1 MISRKLSAAVLG
13 AGLFAVAC
21 SSTFSAGKKKE
32 AIAPINDRMLP
43 FQEHITPEFLKAHL
57 TVYASDEFA
66 GRETGL
72 RGQKLAVDY
81 LVAQLQSLNIKPA
94 GENGG
99 YLQDVALKA
108 MQKDSTVYT
117 FHHEVDGE
125 TVVIDHS
132 VSSLNSNAHVV
143 TGWGGTESGEAEI
156 VYAGFAV
163 DDPNTGVMHL
173 GDIDIK
179 DKYVLAFE
187 EIAHVVDGDTLI
199 DPKNN
204 WRQRFGNVIQQK
216 GAKGLLLI
224 NPEGFAE
231 LQANAKNDYAKYS
244 GLSLAYLNRET
255 RVNDR
260 SYNRVHPSV
269 AAKLLGVENIEEA
282 HEALMAD
289 IKGFTPKVLDA
300 SLKMGVYAS
309 NIDVDSENV
318 IGIVEG
324 SDPILKNEYVV
335 ITAHLDHVGI
345 GAPDETGDTIYN
357 GADDDGSG
365 TIGVLSVAKAVQE
378 AAEAGHGPRRSVVFL
393 WVTGEEK
400 GLLGSQYYSDH
411 PIYPIEQTVANINV
425 DMIGRVDKEHEAVN
439 EENYA
444 YIIGAEIISS
454 DIDATLKAAN
464 AVSGNIDLDMK
475 FNDLE
480 DPNQFYRRSDHWNFG
495 KYGIPFVFFFTGVH
509 DDYHRPSDEVDKIG
523 FNKMAKIARTVYGT
537 TVMLAN
543 DDKRP
548 VVDNQAFIE
557 KTKSQAR

>member
-1 MISRKLSAAVLG
+1 MISRKLSAALLG

-21 SSTFSAGKKKE
+21 SSSFSIGNKKE
-32 AIAPINDRMLP
+32 PVAPINDRMLP

-81 LVAQLQSLNIKPA
+81 LIAQLQSLNIKAA

-108 MQKDSTVYT
+108 TQKDSTVYT
-117 FHHEVDGE
+117 FHHSVNGE
-125 TVVIDHS
+125 TVVVDRS
-132 VSSLNSNAHVV
+132 VSSLNSDAHVV
-143 TGWGGTESGEAEI
+143 TSWGGTENGTGEI

-163 DDPNTGVMHL
+163 NDSKTGVMHL
-173 GDIDIK
+173 GDMDIK

-199 DPKNN
+199 DPTNN

-224 NPEGFAE
+224 NTEDFGDLQEG
-231 LQANAKNDYAKYS
+231 AKSSYAKYS
-244 GLSLAYLNRET
+244 GLSLAYLNREA
-255 RVNDR
+255 RVNGQ
-260 SYNRVHPSV
+260 SYSRIHPTL
-269 AAKLLGVENIEEA
+269 AAKLLGVNTIEEA

-289 IKGFTPKVLDA
+289 VKGFSPKTLDV
-300 SLKMGVYAS
+300 SMSMDVYAS
-309 NIDVDSENV
+309 KIDVASENV
-318 IGIVEG
+318 LGIVEG
-324 SDPILKNEYVV
+324 SDPILKNEYVI

-345 GAPDETGDTIYN
+345 GTPDESGDTIYN

-365 TIGVLSVAKAVQE
+365 TIGVLGVAKAVQE
-378 AAEAGHGPRRSVVFL
+378 AAEAGNRPRRSIVFL

-411 PIYPIEQTVANINV
+411 PIYPIESTVANINV
-425 DMIGRVDKEHEAVN
+425 DMIGRVDKEHEALN
-439 EENYA
+439 QENYA

-454 DIDATLKAAN
+454 EIDATLKAAN

-495 KYGIPFVFFFTGVH
+495 KYSIPFIFFFTGVH

-523 FNKMAKIARTVYGT
+523 FDKMARIAKTVYGT
-537 TVMLAN
+537 TIMLAN

-548 VVDNQAFIE
+548 TVDNQAFIE